1 MEFLVLILKL
11 IAKPFR
17 KVFKFLGEVKTE
29 FSKVVWPS
37 RKEAVSATIVIILF
51 SLVVGSYLGALDYG
65 LSKGLSFILTKLK

>member
-17 KVFKFLGEVKTE
+17 SGFKFLREVKVE

-37 RKEAVSATIVIILF
+37 RKEAINATVAVIVF
-51 SLVVGSYLGALDYG
+51 SLIVGVYLGAVDYG
-65 LSKGLSFILTKLK
+65 LSKGLEFLLTKFK